1 MQAKVIHAYKKW
13 EELQRDVLELTK
25 LKDRISEDRDYS
37 GFLKESFQREI
48 EKLSGYRETLLK
60 LKVGTD
66 SSSVAQSNSSDGKK
80 LYQEKEEN
88 YRNELLQ
95 AQEKPIASSP
105 SNQPKKEIKKKT
117 ERPVYKY

>member
-37 GFLKESFQREI
+37 GFLKDSFQREI
-48 EKLSGYRETLLK
+48 EKLSGYREDLLK
-60 LKVGTD
+60 LKVG
-66 SSSVAQSNSSDGKK
+66 SNSSTISHSNQEDGKK
-80 LYQEKEEN
+80 LYQEKEQN
-88 YRNELLQ
+88 YREEV
-95 AQEKPIASSP
+95 AQERPQNTSI
-105 SNQPKKEIKKKT
+105 NQQNKKETKKKT